1 MTTGEL
7 REAIAT
13 PAAVT
18 TTADFAAEV
27 FCRDDLPLADL
38 LLRADPGAAR
48 RLHGGSLRRGDPNAC
63 VTSRPVLERLLA
75 AGFDPNRPDWLGK
88 TALHHYA
95 GRGDTDNARLMI
107 EHGADLDALDDEYRG
122 TPLAWAARKG
132 HETMVRFLLG
142 RGADPALPGDL
153 PPATPLVRAR
163 FSGHEEVVAIL
174 ESASG

>member
-48 RLHGGSLRRGDPNAC
+48 RLHGGSLRRGDPNVS
-63 VTSRPVLERLLA
+63 VTSRPVLERLID
-75 AGFDPNRPDWLGK
+75 AGFDPGRPDWLGR

-95 GRGDTDNARLMI
+95 GRGDVPNARLMLD
-107 EHGADLDALDDEYRG
+107 HGADLDALDDEYRG

-132 HETMVRFLLG
+132 HEAMVRFLLG
-142 RGADPALPGDL
+142 HGADPALPRDL
-153 PPATPLVRAR
+153 PPATPLARAR
-163 FSGHEEVVAIL
+163 SAGHEEIVAIL